1 MKTENFVEYTKF
13 NFCHEQLEIATGV
26 DTEAM
31 ERVTKDIGVICDL
44 TSSEFLK
51 LWALGNF
58 R

>member
-51 LWALGNF
+51 L
-58 R
+58 